1 VDPKELRSF
10 FVQRFIL
17 LGGMAEMKDV
27 KARLGEAIRRW
38 FAPREIIIRTS
49 GRIQFICL
57 STRAQLIASTV
68 LGGVV
73 LGALGA
79 SINLAVEQLHQYSRD
94 IAVRQAESAYNELL
108 TAFGDYVER
117 AGDSIAAA
125 DAEVAALAAR
135 ANPSL
140 PQPPQSG
147 DVLVNLSGRGDAA
160 LKSALRDRLT
170 LFESDLRTVSER
182 NKLLVG
188 ELSDLKRELQQ
199 AQFDRDTAIE
209 ARQAKAT
216 QLAEEMLKS
225 RALTN
230 HGDAL
235 QKELAEVTARG
246 ASAETRINSLTAKV
260 AGLEA
265 EIQETNDHA
274 ADIEDQARQLTVALN
289 AAIEQRNRL
298 QNERAKMA
306 GEVGDLRQ
314 QLASLQESQASFVAN
329 LAERTRGN
337 VDMMEKTVAMTGLDV
352 NKLLQT
358 VSEDS
363 GEGGPFIP
371 APTAASGDEGEQK
384 LLASVATLG
393 DQVDR
398 WEKLQFILRSL
409 PLTAPIDSYY
419 ISSTYGARM
428 DPFNGERAVHEGIDM
443 VSKLRSEVLATAPGT
458 VKFAGWKGGYGR
470 VVEIDHGL
478 GIVTRYAHLHAI
490 NVKVGDVVD
499 YRQEIGKL
507 GSSGRSSGPHV
518 HFEVRYNGRP
528 LDPMAF
534 LKAGRYVFKG

>member
-1 VDPKELRSF
+1 
-10 FVQRFIL
+10 
-17 LGGMAEMKDV
+17 MKDV
-27 KARLGEAIRRW
+27 KARLGELVRRW

-57 STRAQLIASTV
+57 STRAQFIATTV

-79 SINLAVEQLHQYSRD
+79 SINLAIEQLHQYSRD

-135 ANPSL
+135 ANPGGSAL
-140 PQPPQSG
+140 STPAQSG
-147 DVLVNLSGRGDAA
+147 DMLASLSGRGDAA

-170 LFESDLRTVSER
+170 MFEADLRKVSER

-188 ELSDLKRELQQ
+188 ELSVLKRELQQ
-199 AQFDRDTAIE
+199 AQFDRDTAID
-209 ARQAKAT
+209 ARQAKAA
-216 QLAEEMLKS
+216 QLAEEMNKTRTLGE
-225 RALTN
+225 RGA
-230 HGDAL
+230 AL
-235 QKELAEVTARG
+235 QRELAEVTARG
-246 ASAETRINSLTAKV
+246 AGAETRINSLNAKV
-260 AGLEA
+260 ASLDA
-265 EIQETNDHA
+265 ELRDTNRRA
-274 ADIEDQARQLTVALN
+274 GDIEEQARQLTVALN
-289 AAIEQRNRL
+289 TAIEQRNRL
-298 QNERAKMA
+298 QNERARMA
-306 GEVGDLRQ
+306 GTVGELRQ
-314 QLASLQESQASFVAN
+314 QLASLQESQANFVAN
-329 LAERTRGN
+329 LAERARDN
-337 VDMMEKTVAMTGLDV
+337 IEDMEKTVAMTGLDV
-352 NKLLQT
+352 DKLLQ
-358 VSEDS
+358 SIDQES

-371 APTAASGDEGEQK
+371 VPAGTNDEGEQK
-384 LLASVATLG
+384 LLASVASLG
-393 DQVDR
+393 DQVER
-398 WEKLQFILRSL
+398 WEKLRLILRTL

-419 ISSTYGARM
+419 ISSMYGTRT
-428 DPFNGERAVHEGIDM
+428 DPFNGARALHEGVDM

-458 VKFAGWKGGYGR
+458 VTFAGWKGGYGR
-470 VVEIDHGL
+470 LVEIDHGL

>member
-1 VDPKELRSF
+1 
-10 FVQRFIL
+10 
-17 LGGMAEMKDV
+17 MKDM
-27 KARLGEAIRRW
+27 KARLSEAVRRW

-79 SINLAVEQLHQYSRD
+79 SINLAIEQLHQYSRD

-135 ANPSL
+135 SNPAL
-140 PQPPQSG
+140 PQPSQSG
-147 DVLVNLSGRGDAA
+147 DVLVNLSGRGDDA
-160 LKSALRDRLT
+160 LKSALRDRLS
-170 LFESDLRTVSER
+170 LFESDLRNVSER

-209 ARQAKAT
+209 ARQAKTAM
-216 QLAEEMLKS
+216 LAEEMLKS
-225 RALTN
+225 RSLTD
-230 HGDAL
+230 HGEAL
-235 QKELAEVTARG
+235 QKQLTDVIARG
-246 ASAETRINSLTAKV
+246 ASAETRINSLTGKV
-260 AGLEA
+260 ASLEA

-289 AAIEQRNRL
+289 AALEQRNRL

-306 GEVGDLRQ
+306 GEVGGLRQ
-314 QLASLQESQASFVAN
+314 QLTALQESQANFVAN

-358 VSEDS
+358 VSEES

-371 APTAASGDEGEQK
+371 ATTAPSGDEGEQK

-398 WEKLQFILRSL
+398 WEKLQLILRSL

-419 ISSTYGARM
+419 ISSSYGTRL
-428 DPFNGERAVHEGIDM
+428 DPFNGARALHEGVDM

-478 GIVTRYAHLHAI
+478 GIVTRYAHLYAI

>member
-1 VDPKELRSF
+1 ML

-27 KARLGEAIRRW
+27 KARLGELVRRW

-57 STRAQLIASTV
+57 STRAQFIATTV

-79 SINLAVEQLHQYSRD
+79 SINLAIEQLHQYSRD

-135 ANPSL
+135 ANPGGSAL
-140 PQPPQSG
+140 STPAQSG
-147 DVLVNLSGRGDAA
+147 DMLASLSGRGDAA

-170 LFESDLRTVSER
+170 MFEADLRKVSER

-188 ELSDLKRELQQ
+188 ELSVLKRELQQ
-199 AQFDRDTAIE
+199 AQFDRDTAID
-209 ARQAKAT
+209 ARQAKAA
-216 QLAEEMLKS
+216 QLAEEMNKTRTLGE
-225 RALTN
+225 RGA
-230 HGDAL
+230 AL
-235 QKELAEVTARG
+235 QRELAEVTARG
-246 ASAETRINSLTAKV
+246 AGAETRINSLNAKV
-260 AGLEA
+260 ASLDA
-265 EIQETNDHA
+265 ELRDTNRRA
-274 ADIEDQARQLTVALN
+274 GDIEEQARQLTVALN
-289 AAIEQRNRL
+289 TAIEQRNRL
-298 QNERAKMA
+298 QNERARMA
-306 GEVGDLRQ
+306 GTVGELRQ
-314 QLASLQESQASFVAN
+314 QLASLQESQANFVAN
-329 LAERTRGN
+329 LAERARDN
-337 VDMMEKTVAMTGLDV
+337 IEDMEKTVAMTGLDV
-352 NKLLQT
+352 DKLLQ
-358 VSEDS
+358 SIDQES

-371 APTAASGDEGEQK
+371 VPAGTNDEGEQK
-384 LLASVATLG
+384 LLASVASLG
-393 DQVDR
+393 DQVER
-398 WEKLQFILRSL
+398 WEKLRLILRTL

-419 ISSTYGARM
+419 ISSMYGTRT
-428 DPFNGERAVHEGIDM
+428 DPFNGARALHEGVDM

-458 VKFAGWKGGYGR
+458 VTFAGWKGGYGR
-470 VVEIDHGL
+470 LVEIDHGL

>member
-1 VDPKELRSF
+1 
-10 FVQRFIL
+10 
-17 LGGMAEMKDV
+17 MAEMKDV
-27 KARLGEAIRRW
+27 KARIGEAIRRW

-135 ANPSL
+135 TNPAGGAL
-140 PQPPQSG
+140 PAPTAPS
-147 DVLVNLSGRGDAA
+147 DMLANLSGRGDDA
-160 LKSALRDRLT
+160 LKSALRDRLSM
-170 LFESDLRTVSER
+170 FETDLRTVSER

-188 ELSDLKRELQQ
+188 ELSDLKRALQQ
-199 AQFDRDTAIE
+199 AEFDRDTAIE
-209 ARQAKAT
+209 ARQAKAA
-216 QLAEEMLKS
+216 QLAEEMTKS
-225 RALTN
+225 RLLGN
-230 HGDAL
+230 RSDSL
-235 QKELAEVTARG
+235 QKELAAVTERG

-260 AGLEA
+260 ADMEA
-265 EIQETNDHA
+265 EIHETQRRA
-274 ADIEDQARQLTVALN
+274 GDIEEQARQLTVALN
-289 AAIEQRNRL
+289 AAIDQRNRL
-298 QNERAKMA
+298 QNERARMA
-306 GEVGDLRQ
+306 GTVGDLRQ
-314 QLASLQESQASFVAN
+314 QLTSLQESQANFVAN
-329 LAERTRGN
+329 LAARARDN
-337 VDMMEKTVAMTGLDV
+337 IDDMEKTVAMTGLDV
-352 NKLLQT
+352 DKLLQT
-358 VSEDS
+358 VADQES

-371 APTAASGDEGEQK
+371 APTPVAAEDVGEQK

-419 ISSTYGARM
+419 ISSAYGARM

-478 GIVTRYAHLHAI
+478 GIVTRYAHLYAI

>member
-1 VDPKELRSF
+1 
-10 FVQRFIL
+10 
-17 LGGMAEMKDV
+17 MKDI
-27 KARLGEAIRRW
+27 KARLGEAVRRW

-79 SINLAVEQLHQYSRD
+79 SINLAIEQLHQYSRD

-140 PQPPQSG
+140 PQPQQSG
-147 DVLVNLSGRGDAA
+147 DVLANLSGRGDAA

-170 LFESDLRTVSER
+170 MFESDLRTVSER
-182 NKLLVG
+182 NKVLVG
-188 ELSDLKRELQQ
+188 ELSELKRELQQ
-199 AQFDRDTAIE
+199 AQFDRDSAIE
-209 ARQAKAT
+209 ARQAKAV

-225 RALTN
+225 RSLSDR
-230 HGDAL
+230 GDAL
-235 QKELAEVTARG
+235 QKDLVEVTARG

-265 EIQETNDHA
+265 EIHETNDHA
-274 ADIEDQARQLTVALN
+274 ADIAEQARQLTVALN
-289 AAIEQRNRL
+289 AAIDQRNRL

-306 GEVGDLRQ
+306 GEAGELRQ

-363 GEGGPFIP
+363 AEGGPFIP
-371 APTAASGDEGEQK
+371 APAAASGDEGEQK

-419 ISSTYGARM
+419 ISSAYGARM

>member
-1 VDPKELRSF
+1 MVCL
-10 FVQRFIL
+10 VQCFIL

-27 KARLGEAIRRW
+27 MARLGEAVRRW

-57 STRAQLIASTV
+57 STRAQLIAATV

-73 LGALGA
+73 VGALGA
-79 SINLAVEQLHQYSRD
+79 SINLAIEQLHQYSRD

-117 AGDSIAAA
+117 AGNTIAAA

-135 ANPSL
+135 TNPGGEPL
-140 PQPPQSG
+140 AQPSHS
-147 DVLVNLSGRGDAA
+147 DNVLASLSGRGDAA
-160 LKSALRDRLT
+160 LKSALRDRLSM
-170 LFESDLRTVSER
+170 FEADLHNVSER
-182 NKLLVG
+182 NRLLVG
-188 ELSDLKRELQQ
+188 ELSQLNRDLQQ
-199 AQFDRDTAIE
+199 AQLDRDKAIE
-209 ARQAKAT
+209 ARQSKAA
-216 QLAEEMLKS
+216 QLAEEMTKTRMLGN
-225 RALTN
+225 RA
-230 HGDAL
+230 GAL
-235 QKELAEVTARG
+235 QRELAEVTAQG
-246 ASAETRINSLTAKV
+246 ASAETRIDVLNAKV
-260 AGLEA
+260 ASLES
-265 EIQETNDHA
+265 EIGDTHRRA
-274 ADIEDQARQLTVALN
+274 GDIEEQARQLTVALN
-289 AAIEQRNRL
+289 VAIEQRNRL

-306 GEVGDLRQ
+306 GTVGDLRQ
-314 QLASLQESQASFVAN
+314 QLVALQESQANFVAN
-329 LAERTRGN
+329 LAERAR
-337 VDMMEKTVAMTGLDV
+337 DHIDDMEKTVAMTGLDV

-358 VSEDS
+358 IDEQEA
-363 GEGGPFIP
+363 GKGGPFIP
-371 APTAASGDEGEQK
+371 APVNTSDENEQR

-393 DQVDR
+393 DQVSR
-398 WEKLQFILRSL
+398 WEKLQLILRTL
-409 PLTAPIDSYY
+409 PLSAPIDSYY
-419 ISSTYGARM
+419 ISSSFGTRK
-428 DPFNGERAVHEGIDM
+428 DPFNGARSLHEGLDM

-458 VKFAGWKGGYGR
+458 VTFAGWKGGYGR
-470 VVEIDHGL
+470 LVEVDHGL

>member
-1 VDPKELRSF
+1 MR
-10 FVQRFIL
+10 FVQSFIL
-17 LGGMAEMKDV
+17 LGGIAEMKDV
-27 KARLGEAIRRW
+27 KARIGEAIRRW

-57 STRAQLIASTV
+57 STRAQLIATTV

-135 ANPSL
+135 TDPAGDGSL
-140 PQPPQSG
+140 PAPSVPDSM
-147 DVLVNLSGRGDAA
+147 LASMAGRGDAA

-170 LFESDLRTVSER
+170 MFETDLRTVSER

-188 ELSDLKRELQQ
+188 DLSNVKRELQQ
-199 AQFDRDTAIE
+199 AEFDRDTAIE
-209 ARQAKAT
+209 ARQAKAA
-216 QLAEEMLKS
+216 QLAEEIGKS
-225 RALTN
+225 HELGNR
-230 HGDAL
+230 GDTL
-235 QKELAEVTARG
+235 QKQLAAVTERG

-260 AGLEA
+260 AGMEA
-265 EIQETNDHA
+265 AINETNQRA
-274 ADIEDQARQLTVALN
+274 RDIEDQARQLTVALN
-289 AAIEQRNRL
+289 TAIEQRNRL

-306 GEVGDLRQ
+306 GTVGDLRQ
-314 QLASLQESQASFVAN
+314 ELTSLQESQASFVAN
-329 LAERTRGN
+329 LAERARGN
-337 VDMMEKTVAMTGLDV
+337 IDIMEKTVAMTGLDV
-352 NKLLQT
+352 DKLLAS
-358 VSEDS
+358 VADENS

-371 APTAASGDEGEQK
+371 APAPTAAGDEGEQK

-419 ISSTYGARM
+419 ISSAFGARM
-428 DPFNGERAVHEGIDM
+428 DPFNGERAIHEGIDM

-458 VKFAGWKGGYGR
+458 VTFAGWKGGYGR

-478 GIVTRYAHLHAI
+478 GIVTRYAHLYAI